1 MKLTQFFNFL
11 PQILYKFS
19 ASNHRF
25 CSIEKWNLK
34 STETSFVNYILYII
48 NHSHLHCLQK
58 YLQITNHQEISYI
71 KTSPLG
77 QYVHLFRLV
86 ITEDRYLYIYLG
98 QTKKILKNID
108 YITNWN

>member
-1 MKLTQFFNFL
+1 
-11 PQILYKFS
+11 
-19 ASNHRF
+19 
-25 CSIEKWNLK
+25 
-34 STETSFVNYILYII
+34 
-48 NHSHLHCLQK
+48 
-58 YLQITNHQEISYI
+58 
-71 KTSPLG
+71 LG